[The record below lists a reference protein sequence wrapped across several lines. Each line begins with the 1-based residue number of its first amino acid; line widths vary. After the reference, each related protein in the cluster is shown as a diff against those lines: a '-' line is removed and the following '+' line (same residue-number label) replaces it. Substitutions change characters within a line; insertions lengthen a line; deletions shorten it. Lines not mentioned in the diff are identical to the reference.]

1 MGSLIMG
8 APFFASFAKSGR
20 PSDAR
25 LAEAP
30 ALTRVLPSPFDSPL
44 EAWGQDKKTTVIDL
58 DWVARRSARKGR
70 TFRKEHE
77 KWGTRFEI
85 APSNCLS
92 PPNFSG

>member
-8 APFFASFAKSGR
+8 APLFASFAKSGR

-30 ALTRVLPSPFDSPL
+30 ALTRVLPSPIDSL
-44 EAWGQDKKTTVIDL
+44 FEAWGQDKNYCVRL
-58 DWVARRSARKGR
+58 ELGCSARARKGP